1 MFHVAFRALRSR
13 HPLARLLAGVLSLVA
28 VLALLALGT
37 FVLVALLVGG
47 ALLLIVNAFRSA
59 SQPRADATRA
69 SSATPEPA
77 PPGVIEGE
85 FTVVNG
91 ERVVTRR

>member
-1 MFHVAFRALRSR
+1 MFHVAFRALRSK
-13 HPLARLLAGVLSLVA
+13 HPLARLVAGLLSLIA

-37 FVLVALLVGG
+37 FVLVALVVGG

-59 SQPRADATRA
+59 SRPRAAAAPPAAPAT
-69 SSATPEPA
+69 

-85 FTVVNG
+85 FTVVADDH
-91 ERVVTRR
+91 VATRR

>member
-13 HPLARLLAGVLSLVA
+13 HPLARLVAGVLSIVA

-59 SQPRADATRA
+59 SRPRADAPPA
-69 SSATPEPA
+69 PAPA

-85 FTVVNG
+85 FTVVGG